1 MTIRAAVAVPGDADR
16 LRIVGVAPRPALSD
30 EALVSVRAFS
40 LNRGEVRR
48 AERAAES
55 IRIGWDVAGVVDTPA
70 ADGSGPPAGTRVV
83 GFSPRMEGWAEQV
96 PIRTG
101 YLCPIPDGVADAV
114 AATLPVAGLTALHA
128 VDECGA
134 IMGTRVLL
142 TGATGGV
149 GMFAVQLARA
159 AGGDVLAQVRHADQ
173 RTFVARLGH
182 EAVAAS
188 QDGRGLEETGPY
200 RLVVDGVGGGVLE
213 ASIRALAPGGA
224 AVCYGVTAAPEISVG
239 VAHFMTRGLA
249 RIVGF
254 HLYAKSEVSPPRD
267 HFARLFNLIG
277 RGLLTVAVE
286 REASWRELARTAD
299 DLIARRFP
307 GKAVLHVD

>member
-1 MTIRAAVAVPGDADR
+1 MTVRAAVAAPRDADR
-16 LRIVGVAPRPALSD
+16 LRIVDVVPRPPLSD

-48 AERAAES
+48 AERVAES
-55 IRIGWDVAGVVDTPA
+55 IRIGWDVAGVVDTSA

-96 PIRTG
+96 PIRTC
-101 YLCPIPDGVADAV
+101 YLCPIPDGVTDAV

-134 IMGTRVLL
+134 IMGTRVLV

-173 RTFVARLGH
+173 RAFVRRLGH
-182 EAVAAS
+182 EAVVAS
-188 QDGRGLEETGPY
+188 PGGQGLEEAGPY

-213 ASIRALAPGGA
+213 AAIRALAPGGA

-254 HLYAKSEVSPPRD
+254 HLYAKSEVAPPRD
-267 HFARLFNLIG
+267 HFTRLFNLIG
-277 RGLLTVAVE
+277 RGLLTVPVE
-286 REASWRELARTAD
+286 REASWKELARTAD